1 VTVTAHPMR
10 HEPTRHW
17 AVTVTWMHLLLI
29 YRSRKD
35 TVFGHG
41 CHDRINIMAGKG
53 IVEALQAS
61 LPLI

>member
-1 VTVTAHPMR
+1 
-10 HEPTRHW
+10 
-17 AVTVTWMHLLLI
+17 MHLLLI

-35 TVFGHG
+35 TVCGHG
-41 CHDRINIMAGKG
+41 RHDRINIMAGKG